1 MGNHESALRQRQ
13 KAREKRQARIDVLEE
28 LLEAQCT
35 GCRLKM
41 KVVPIPPQFEADEGQ
56 IHENEE
62 TGKLRFCKGDFMAIL
77 MLERERNRYSDGE

>member
-1 MGNHESALRQRQ
+1 MGNHESALRQRE
-13 KAREKRQARIDVLEE
+13 KARARVRARIEVLEE

-41 KVVPIPPQFEADEGQ
+41 KIVPIPAQFDTDEGQ

-62 TGKLRFCKGDFMAIL
+62 TGKLRFCKADFMAIL
-77 MLERERNRYSDGE
+77 MLDRERKRYSDGG